1 MSTNFS
7 LPVLAKR
14 SASGPTARDTRGMG
28 TMMHQVD
35 GNNHNEAIWGD
46 VSDGEYND
54 NDGVPM

>member
-1 MSTNFS
+1 
-7 LPVLAKR
+7 
-14 SASGPTARDTRGMG
+14 MG